1 MADVLHNTI
10 FNYYPGFK
18 KKNGIFCEFF
28 TFSISRSERVNIKIK
43 LTLQAADEY
52 TNNTGNPVIRKPR
65 GLYVM
70 VFYYTNQFPI
80 EYHNSTNR
88 ISSTCNRC
96 TARENGREP

>member
-1 MADVLHNTI
+1 MADVLHK
-10 FNYYPGFK
+10 YYFQLLPRIY

-28 TFSISRSERVNIKIK
+28 TLSISRSERVNIKIK

-88 ISSTCNRC
+88 ISSTCNRW